1 MVFLLEDILGFVI
14 TISIFVTIVVMEI
27 GGYCDSD
34 LWNWIAFIGLCI
46 IVLSGIFWGV
56 VKLNTK
62 TEKYYNLEYDVQAI
76 ANDVDAKVVLTDE
89 LDALGPYIKK
99 TTLFGQTK
107 WEYYVLNT
115 EPESAKY
122 EDEDEDAFDE
132 KYKRKKTNTI
142 KIDLG
147 GNNV

>member
-56 VKLNTK
+56 VHLNTK

-76 ANDVDAKVVLTDE
+76 ADDVNAKVVFTDE

-115 EPESAKY
+115 EPEAAKY
-122 EDEDEDAFDE
+122 EDEDAFDE

>member
-56 VKLNTK
+56 VHLNTK

-76 ANDVDAKVVLTDE
+76 ADDVNAKVVFTEE

-115 EPESAKY
+115 EPEAAKY
-122 EDEDEDAFDE
+122 EDEDAFDE

>member
-27 GGYCDSD
+27 GDYCDSD

-56 VKLNTK
+56 VHLNTK
-62 TEKYYNLEYDVQAI
+62 TEKYYELEYDVQAI
-76 ANDVDAKVVLTDE
+76 ADDVNAKVVFTDE

-115 EPESAKY
+115 EPEAAKY
-122 EDEDEDAFDE
+122 EDEDAFDE

>member
-1 MVFLLEDILGFVI
+1 MVFLLEDILGWVI
-14 TISIFVTIVVMEI
+14 TISIFVTIVFLEI
-27 GGYCDSD
+27 DSYCDSD
-34 LWNWIAFIGLCI
+34 SWGWIAFIGLCI
-46 IVLSGIFWGV
+46 IILSGIFWAV
-56 VKLNTK
+56 VHLNTK

-76 ANDVDAKVVLTDE
+76 ADDVDAKVVLTDE

-115 EPESAKY
+115 EPEAAKF
-122 EDEDEDAFDE
+122 EDEDAFDE

-147 GNNV
+147 GNNI

>member
-56 VKLNTK
+56 VHLNTK
-62 TEKYYNLEYDVQAI
+62 TEKYYELEYDVQAI
-76 ANDVDAKVVLTDE
+76 ADDVNAKVVFTDE

-115 EPESAKY
+115 EPEAAKY
-122 EDEDEDAFDE
+122 EDEDAFDE

>member
-56 VKLNTK
+56 VHLNTK

-76 ANDVDAKVVLTDE
+76 ADDVNAKVVFTDE

-115 EPESAKY
+115 EPEAAKY
-122 EDEDEDAFDE
+122 EDEDAFDE

-147 GNNV
+147 GNNA

>member
-56 VKLNTK
+56 VHLNTK
-62 TEKYYNLEYDVQAI
+62 TEKYYELEYDVQAI
-76 ANDVDAKVVLTDE
+76 ADDVNAKVVFTDE

-115 EPESAKY
+115 EPEAAKY
-122 EDEDEDAFDE
+122 EDENEDAFDE
-132 KYKRKKTNTI
+132 KYKRKNTNTI

>member
-56 VKLNTK
+56 VHLNTK

-76 ANDVDAKVVLTDE
+76 ADDVDAKVVLTDE

-115 EPESAKY
+115 EPEAAKY
-122 EDEDEDAFDE
+122 EDEDAFDE